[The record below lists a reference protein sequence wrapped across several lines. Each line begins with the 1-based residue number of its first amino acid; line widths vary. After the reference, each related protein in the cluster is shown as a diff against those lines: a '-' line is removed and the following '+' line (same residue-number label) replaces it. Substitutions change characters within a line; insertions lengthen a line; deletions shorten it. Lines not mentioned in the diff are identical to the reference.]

1 MTYRRRGLTF
11 GLPAGFCAALFA
23 CLLPAGPCH
32 ATDIEKNM
40 AGYLLRADDTIL
52 IRVPDSVE
60 FGVEK
65 TSYRVDKEGCVN
77 LPLIGRRQAA
87 GRTTRQLETELTEPL
102 KSYYLE
108 PRVTVSVVEFHT
120 EPVSVLGSV
129 NTPGLLRMNGEETLL
144 EVLSRAGGLRPDA
157 GQNLV
162 ISRRLEYGRLPL
174 PEAADDPSGEVSL
187 AELKL
192 SAITTGSRA
201 SANIVLKPHDVVTVM
216 RAQMVYVL
224 GDVGHAGGYVLGDKS
239 EMSALKALALAGG
252 LLRTASPAKARILRH
267 EQGASQR
274 QEVQVNLSRIVKN
287 KDADLELRPEDIL
300 FVPSDRTKL
309 IATRTIESMVGIGSN
324 ILIWRGTQ

>member
-1 MTYRRRGLTF
+1 MS
-11 GLPAGFCAALFA
+11 
-23 CLLPAGPCH
+23 
-32 ATDIEKNM
+32 
-40 AGYLLRADDTIL
+40 GYLLRADDTIL

-216 RAQMVYVL
+216 RAQMIYVL

-239 EMSALKALALAGG
+239 EMSTLKALALAGG

-274 QEVQVNLSRIVKN
+274 QELQVNLSRIVKN